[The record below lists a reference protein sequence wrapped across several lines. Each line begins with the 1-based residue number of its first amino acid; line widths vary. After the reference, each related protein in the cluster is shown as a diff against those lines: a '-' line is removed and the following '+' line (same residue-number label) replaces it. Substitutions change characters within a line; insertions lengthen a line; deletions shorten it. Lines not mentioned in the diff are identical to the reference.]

1 MFYNNYGDYKMKDNK
16 SYPEPSSFK
25 SGNKVAW
32 LYYHNL
38 SDAKKASKL
47 AVEKSKQSINF
58 NTDNFF
64 IKYHKFHIGILLLC
78 GIQYRRKCFCFIVL
92 KFSC

>member
-47 AVEKSKQSINF
+47 AMEKSKKQISLGYDFGYQAIGKIIKL
-58 NTDNFF
+58 TDTNGVDAWEVT
-64 IKYHKFHIGILLLC
+64 IP
-78 GIQYRRKCFCFIVL
+78 
-92 KFSC
+92 

>member
-1 MFYNNYGDYKMKDNK
+1 MKDNK

-38 SDAKKASKL
+38 SDATKASKL
-47 AVEKSKQSINF
+47 AVEKSKKSISLGYDF
-58 NTDNFF
+58 GYQT
-64 IKYHKFHIGILLLC
+64 IGKIIRLRDTN
-78 GIQYRRKCFCFIVL
+78 GIDVWEVTIP
-92 KFSC
+92 